1 MQRKK
6 TVSYTH
12 LDVYKRQSEFVTRLY
27 ENVPYN
33 SGDMHVEW
41 EEGCVDQGILYYNTM
56 DHLKKGRT
64 I

>member
-1 MQRKK
+1 MIRKDG
-6 TVSYTH
+6 SG
-12 LDVYKRQSEFVTRLY
+12 SEFVTRLY